1 MIGYPDESKEEIMS
15 TISYAKDRM
24 HDGLDASNF
33 FLVMPLPG
41 TPLFDDAV
49 KNGHLPKKYNPDR
62 MHWQKANMKNTKVP
76 PEELEEIR
84 DAAWEDINR
93 PEFRKYKKTMI
104 VDKNTGEIHKK

>member
-1 MIGYPDESKEEIMS
+1 
-15 TISYAKDRM
+15 
-24 HDGLDASNF
+24 
-33 FLVMPLPG
+33 
-41 TPLFDDAV
+41 
-49 KNGHLPKKYNPDR
+49 
-62 MHWQKANMKNTKVP
+62 MKNTKVP